1 MKTLTRVATID
12 IFRALTMFFMLF
24 VNDVPGAKNIPHWIM
39 HAESNEDML
48 GVVWRYRLWWRDA
61 E

>member
-24 VNDVPGAKNIPHWIM
+24 VNDVPGANNIPDWIM
-39 HAESNEDML
+39 HA
-48 GVVWRYRLWWRDA
+48 
-61 E
+61 